1 MTDLQERLTFLKRVI
16 TKEIKHLEYS
26 VDQVKQIHFTPE
38 NTSRLE
44 TDQELAETVEAF
56 VSRFSRLQ
64 DNTADKLL
72 PNWLRALGE
81 TTGAAIDN
89 LDKAEKFRLLN
100 SADRWLEIRQ
110 LRNFMVHEYIESP
123 EVLGNALES
132 AKSYCPILIAFANS
146 MINDLETR
154 QII

>member
-26 VDQVKQIHFTPE
+26 LDQLKPIHFTPE

-44 TDQELAETVEAF
+44 MDQELAETVEAF

-89 LDKAEKFRLLN
+89 LDKAEKFGLLN

-123 EVLGNALES
+123 EVLGNAIES
-132 AKSYCPILIAFANS
+132 AKAYCPTLIMFANS
-146 MINDLETR
+146 MITDLEAR
-154 QII
+154 KII

>member
-16 TKEIKHLEYS
+16 NKEIIYLNYSLE
-26 VDQVKQIHFTPE
+26 QINPIEFTAE

-44 TDQELAETVEAF
+44 ADQQLAETVEAF
-56 VSRFSRLQ
+56 VSRFARLQ
-64 DNTADKLL
+64 DNIGDKLL

-81 TTGAAIDN
+81 KTGAAIDN
-89 LDKAEKFRLLN
+89 LDKAERFGLLN

-132 AKSYCPILIAFANS
+132 AKAYCPVLIEFANR
-146 MINDLETR
+146 IICDLETR

>member
-1 MTDLQERLTFLKRVI
+1 MNDTQERLIFLKRVI
-16 TKEIKHLEYS
+16 KKEISHLQYS
-26 VDQVKQIHFTPE
+26 LEQIKSIEFTPE

-56 VSRFSRLQ
+56 VSRFARLQ
-64 DNTADKLL
+64 DNVGDKLL
-72 PNWLRALGE
+72 PNWLKALGE
-81 TTGAAIDN
+81 KTGAAIDN
-89 LDKAEKFRLLN
+89 LDKAEKFGLLD

-110 LRNFMVHEYIESP
+110 LRNLMVHEYIESP

-132 AKSYCPILIAFANS
+132 AKAYCAVLMEFANKIIS
-146 MINDLETR
+146 DLEVR